1 MKEKSKELL
10 VNTSYFNQH
19 YFKAL
24 RYWAV
29 FCSII
34 FCWLIHMAYAD
45 DTVRNPKQKDPDKNE
60 AIHITSDRLISDNKA
75 GYAEFIGNVKA
86 TQADTV
92 ITSDRLKIFY
102 KKNIANKG
110 PLSVSEES
118 IHKIVANGNVEIKF
132 DNRVATA
139 HQAVYNTETMVLVLS
154 GNDAKIISEN
164 DSISG
169 EKITFYRTDGRIN
182 VESGNKKRV
191 EAVFYSG
198 KKGKK

>member
-1 MKEKSKELL
+1 MS
-10 VNTSYFNQH
+10 NSHFNQH

-24 RYWAV
+24 QYLVV
-29 FCSII
+29 FFLLI
-34 FCWLIHMAYAD
+34 FCFLIHSAYPD
-45 DTVRNPKQKDPDKNE
+45 DTSHNPGEKSLGENRT
-60 AIHITSDRLISDNKA
+60 IHITSDRLISDNKA

-86 TQADTV
+86 TQTDTV

-110 PLSVSEES
+110 PLSVNEES

>member
-10 VNTSYFNQH
+10 VSNSHFNQH

-29 FCSII
+29 LFL
-34 FCWLIHMAYAD
+34 LISCFLMHMAYAN
-45 DTVRNPKQKDPDKNE
+45 DTPRNPKKKSPGGNG
-60 AIHITSDRLISDNKA
+60 AIHITSDKLISDNKA
-75 GYAEFIGNVKA
+75 GFAEFIGNVKA
-86 TQADTV
+86 TQDDTV
-92 ITSDRLKIFY
+92 ITSDRLKIYY
-102 KKNIANKG
+102 KKNIANKE

-118 IHKIVANGNVEIKF
+118 IHKIVAKGNVEIKF

-139 HQAVYNTETMVLVLS
+139 QEAVYNTETMVLVLS
-154 GNDAKIISEN
+154 GNNSKIIGEN

-169 EKITFYRTDGRIN
+169 EKITFYRIDGRIN

-198 KKGKK
+198 QKGIK

>member
-1 MKEKSKELL
+1 MKEASKEFL
-10 VNTSYFNQH
+10 VSTSHFNQQ

-29 FCSII
+29 FLSLI
-34 FCWLIHMAYAD
+34 FCLVIHMAYAN
-45 DTVRNPKQKDPDKNE
+45 DTARNSKQKSPGKNE
-60 AIHITSDRLISDNKA
+60 AIHITSDRLAADNKA

-86 TQADTV
+86 TQGDTV
-92 ITSDRLKIFY
+92 ITSDKLKIFY

-110 PLSVSEES
+110 PLSVNEES
-118 IHKIVANGNVEIKF
+118 IHKIVADGNVEIKF

-154 GNDAKIISEN
+154 GNNSKIISDK

>member
-1 MKEKSKELL
+1 LKEKSKELL
-10 VNTSYFNQH
+10 VSNSHFNQH

-29 FCSII
+29 LFL
-34 FCWLIHMAYAD
+34 LISCFLMHMAYAN
-45 DTVRNPKQKDPDKNE
+45 DTPRNPKKKSSGGNG
-60 AIHITSDRLISDNKA
+60 AIHITSDKLISDNKA

-86 TQADTV
+86 TQDDTV
-92 ITSDRLKIFY
+92 ITSDRLKIYY

-118 IHKIVANGNVEIKF
+118 IHKIVAKGNVEIKF

-139 HQAVYNTETMVLVLS
+139 QQAIYNTETMVLVLS
-154 GNDAKIISEN
+154 GNNSKIISKNE
-164 DSISG
+164 SISG
-169 EKITFYRTDGRIN
+169 EKITFYRIDGRIN

-198 KKGKK
+198 QKGIK

>member
-10 VNTSYFNQH
+10 VSTSHFNQNN
-19 YFKAL
+19 FKML
-24 RYWAV
+24 RYWA
-29 FCSII
+29 FLFLLI
-34 FCWLIHMAYAD
+34 FCFLPHMAHAK
-45 DTVRNPKQKDPDKNE
+45 DTSRDSEKKSSKKNG
-60 AIHITSDRLISDNKA
+60 AIHITSDKLISDNKA

-86 TQADTV
+86 TQEATV

-102 KKNIANKG
+102 KKNIANKE
-110 PLSVSEES
+110 PFSASEES
-118 IHKIVANGNVEIKF
+118 IHKIVAEGNVEIKF

-139 HQAVYNTETMVLVLS
+139 QQAVYNTETMVLVLS
-154 GNDAKIISEN
+154 GDNSRIISKN

-198 KKGKK
+198 QEGIK

>member
-10 VNTSYFNQH
+10 VSNSHFNQH

-29 FCSII
+29 LFL
-34 FCWLIHMAYAD
+34 LISCVLMHMAYAN
-45 DTVRNPKQKDPDKNE
+45 DTPRNPKKKSSGGNG
-60 AIHITSDRLISDNKA
+60 AIHITSDKLISDNKA

-86 TQADTV
+86 TQDDTV
-92 ITSDRLKIFY
+92 ITSDRLKIYY

-118 IHKIVANGNVEIKF
+118 IHKIVAKGNVEIKF

-139 HQAVYNTETMVLVLS
+139 QQAIYNTETMVLVLS
-154 GNDAKIISEN
+154 GNNSKIISKNE
-164 DSISG
+164 SISG
-169 EKITFYRTDGRIN
+169 EKITFYRIDGRIN

-198 KKGKK
+198 QKGIK

>member
-1 MKEKSKELL
+1 
-10 VNTSYFNQH
+10 
-19 YFKAL
+19 
-24 RYWAV
+24 
-29 FCSII
+29 
-34 FCWLIHMAYAD
+34 MAYAD

-86 TQADTV
+86 TQTDTV

-110 PLSVSEES
+110 PLSVNEES

>member
-1 MKEKSKELL
+1 MS
-10 VNTSYFNQH
+10 NSHFNQN
-19 YFKAL
+19 YFKVL
-24 RYWAV
+24 RYWTV
-29 FCSII
+29 FFPLI
-34 FCWLIHMAYAD
+34 FCFLLHMAYAD
-45 DTVRNPKQKDPDKNE
+45 DTSHNPKEKSPGEN
-60 AIHITSDRLISDNKA
+60 ATIHITSDKLISDNKA

-86 TQADTV
+86 TQEDTV

-102 KKNIANKG
+102 KKNFANKG

-118 IHKIVANGNVEIKF
+118 IHKIVAKGNVEIKF

-139 HQAVYNTETMVLVLS
+139 QQAVYNTETMVLVLS
-154 GNDAKIISEN
+154 GNNSKIISEN

-198 KKGKK
+198 QKGTK

>member
-1 MKEKSKELL
+1 LKEKSKELL
-10 VNTSYFNQH
+10 VSTSHFNQH

-24 RYWAV
+24 LYWAV
-29 FCSII
+29 FCSLI
-34 FCWLIHMAYAD
+34 FCLSIHMAYAND
-45 DTVRNPKQKDPDKNE
+45 AARNPKQKSPGRNE
-60 AIHITSDRLISDNKA
+60 AIHITSDRLAADNKA

-86 TQADTV
+86 TQGDTV

-118 IHKIVANGNVEIKF
+118 IHKIVAIGNVEIKF

-154 GNDAKIISEN
+154 GNNSKIISEN

>member
-1 MKEKSKELL
+1 MS
-10 VNTSYFNQH
+10 NSHFNQH

-29 FCSII
+29 LFLLTSC
-34 FCWLIHMAYAD
+34 FLMHMAYAD
-45 DTVRNPKQKDPDKNE
+45 DTSRNPNKKSPGGNG
-60 AIHITSDRLISDNKA
+60 AIHITSDKLISDNKA
-75 GYAEFIGNVKA
+75 GYAEFIGHVKA
-86 TQADTV
+86 TQEETI
-92 ITSDRLKIFY
+92 ITSDRLKIFF

-110 PLSVSEES
+110 PLSVNEES
-118 IHKIVANGNVEIKF
+118 IHEIVAKGNVEIKF

-139 HQAVYNTETMVLVLS
+139 QEAVYNTETMVLVLS
-154 GNDAKIISEN
+154 GNNSKIIGEN

-169 EKITFYRTDGRIN
+169 EKITFYRIDGRIN

-198 KKGKK
+198 QKGIK